1 MRGFGSRCH
10 DDNNS
15 LSSLKETFLLYKRV
29 TEQYRNP
36 VILKIIRSLIPDN
49 IVSQTIDDENVV
61 PLLKWFKNDFM
72 RWTSKDPVCQKCIDT
87 HSYKRDDTSGV
98 INSSSSISRSSTA
111 PMQVQTII
119 GNSWRMRKLEMC
131 NNSNYEYTFPRY
143 GEILKLAETRAGRCS
158 EWSMLFGAMLSSLG
172 MKTEIIHDFL
182 DHCWNEAIIL
192 PNEK

>member
-1 MRGFGSRCH
+1 MRGFGSLCH
-10 DDNNS
+10 DDSNG
-15 LSSLKETFLLYKRV
+15 LYSLKETFLLYKRV
-29 TEQYRNP
+29 IEQYRNP
-36 VILKIIRSLIPDN
+36 EILKIMRSLIPDN
-49 IVSQTIDDENVV
+49 IVSQTKDGGNVI

-98 INSSSSISRSSTA
+98 SNSSSSISRSSTA

-143 GEILKLAETRAGRCS
+143 GEILKIAETRAGRCS

>member
-1 MRGFGSRCH
+1 MRGFGSLCH
-10 DDNNS
+10 DDSNG
-15 LSSLKETFLLYKRV
+15 LYSLKETFLLYKRV
-29 TEQYRNP
+29 IEQYRNP
-36 VILKIIRSLIPDN
+36 EILKIMRSLIPDN
-49 IVSQTIDDENVV
+49 IVSQTKDGGNVI

-131 NNSNYEYTFPRY
+131 NNSNYEY
-143 GEILKLAETRAGRCS
+143 
-158 EWSMLFGAMLSSLG
+158 
-172 MKTEIIHDFL
+172 
-182 DHCWNEAIIL
+182 
-192 PNEK
+192 